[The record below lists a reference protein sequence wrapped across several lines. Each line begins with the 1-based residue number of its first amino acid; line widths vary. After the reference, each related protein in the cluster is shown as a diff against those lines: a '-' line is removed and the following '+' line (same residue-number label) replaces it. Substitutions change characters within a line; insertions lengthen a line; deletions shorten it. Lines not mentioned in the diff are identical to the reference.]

1 MVHASNTMWRVKNQP
16 SNSTSCSDN
25 TLHLLNH
32 VVGKFYWV
40 WGCLLK
46 GCLREVYFE
55 MQNPLEG
62 HSLKTS
68 ILNNWLYSS
77 CLEKSF
83 FVCPVLSSNTLA
95 NDKKVCKLN
104 RTSWSLTCPDSKLK
118 HKQTHKPGAWN
129 LNEPF
134 SSSAPEENRQ
144 DNLMRMLSYVILL
157 LSVSVWGM

>member
-1 MVHASNTMWRVKNQP
+1 MKYMVHASNTMWRVKNQP

-25 TLHLLNH
+25 TLHLLNT

-95 NDKKVCKLN
+95 NDKKSANSIEQAGHSPALIQNWNINKLIN
-104 RTSWSLTCPDSKLK
+104 QELEIWM
-118 HKQTHKPGAWN
+118 N
-129 LNEPF
+129 LF
-134 SSSAPEENRQ
+134 
-144 DNLMRMLSYVILL
+144 LL
-157 LSVSVWGM
+157 LLLKKIVRIIQCVCWAM